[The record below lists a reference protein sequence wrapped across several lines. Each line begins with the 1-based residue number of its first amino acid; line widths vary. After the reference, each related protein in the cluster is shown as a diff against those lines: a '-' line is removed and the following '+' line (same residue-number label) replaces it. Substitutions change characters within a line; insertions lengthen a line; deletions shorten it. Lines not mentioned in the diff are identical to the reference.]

1 MNKYKVIYYVV
12 AIALLVSV
20 FLLIGMDLGW
30 FNPYQSDQFV
40 WAYFALIPVVDWIEK
55 KAKNL
60 ASEKGEGIWFILKKL
75 LGNGWILSPS

>member
-20 FLLIGMDLGW
+20 CILIETNLGCFDL
-30 FNPYQSDQFV
+30 YYSDQFI

-55 KAKNL
+55 KSKNL
-60 ASEKGEGIWFILKKL
+60 ASEKGE
-75 LGNGWILSPS
+75 